1 MAESALKP
9 AQIIVGKGSGVGHG
23 EPEQIQQDLMTDLL
37 LTEDGREEALEGFP
51 HIH

>member
-9 AQIIVGKGSGVGHG
+9 AQIITGKGSGVGHG
-23 EPEQIQQDLMTDLL
+23 EPEQIYQDLVTDQL
-37 LTEDGREEALEGFP
+37 LTEDGREEDLGAFP